1 MIIFISGIKLLKSK
15 PNKKYPLMSKVK
27 TSSSNKSIEVV
38 KISLSYSLAKKEGK
52 GLLNEMIY
60 SKGKKGELL
69 RKKVKKRR
77 PRTSKTRKKKGQ
89 RKVNRTVV

>member
-1 MIIFISGIKLLKSK
+1 M
-15 PNKKYPLMSKVK
+15 
-27 TSSSNKSIEVV
+27 
-38 KISLSYSLAKKEGK
+38 
-52 GLLNEMIY
+52 LNEMIY